1 MFHEHLGPQVAME
14 RAARM
19 LHESYNRFN
28 DAEQLLYA
36 EVDSD
41 SLDITKSFV
50 QACKDLIM
58 CNLHWRLVKAFH
70 QPQVV
75 KMGC

>member
-1 MFHEHLGPQVAME
+1 MHGQFESLVPLLMFHDNLGPQAAMG
-14 RAARM
+14 RAAMM

-28 DAEQLLYA
+28 EAEQLLYE
-36 EVDSD
+36 EVDSG

-58 CNLHWRLVKAFH
+58 CNLHWR
-70 QPQVV
+70 
-75 KMGC
+75 